1 MAPSDHAAALET
13 LAAEVRVHGG
23 TASVMTLSSRDESQR
38 AEILAQFERGEAY
51 MQWRETVTALQSE
64 LDKLIETEARRR
76 LRGVADELGGQV
88 LSFAFPESDQI
99 R

>member
-1 MAPSDHAAALET
+1 
-13 LAAEVRVHGG
+13 
-23 TASVMTLSSRDESQR
+23 MTLSSRDESQR

-64 LDKLIETEARRR
+64 LDKLIETEARCR